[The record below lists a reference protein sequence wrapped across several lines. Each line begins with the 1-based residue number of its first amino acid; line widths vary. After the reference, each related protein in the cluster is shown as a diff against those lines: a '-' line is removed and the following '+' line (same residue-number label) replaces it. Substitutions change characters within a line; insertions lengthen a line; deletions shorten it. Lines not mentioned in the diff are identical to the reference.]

1 MINQV
6 LVRPLLT
13 EKLTGLQEKRNQ
25 FAFVVNEHA
34 NKIEIKKAVESKYGV
49 SVVSVNTITKNGKQ
63 KVQFTKKGVMVGKK
77 DDVKK
82 AIVTLKKGD
91 IIDFLKNA

>member
-1 MINQV
+1 MSNQV

-25 FAFVVNEHA
+25 FAFVVTEDA
-34 NKIEIKKAVESKYGV
+34 NKIEIKKAVETKYGV

-77 DDVKK
+77 DNIKK
-82 AIVTLKKGD
+82 AIVTLKQGD

>member
-1 MINQV
+1 MSNQV

-25 FAFVVNEHA
+25 FAFVVTEHA
-34 NKIEIKKAVESKYGV
+34 NKIEIKKAVEAKYGV

-82 AIVTLKKGD
+82 AIVTLKQGD